1 MKEKSESLTKSKA
14 RVKELGEVFTPAIL
28 VSDML
33 DKMPAD
39 SWLPGKTWLEPSCGT
54 GNFLVQ
60 ILQRKI
66 AAGHPPLQALA
77 TIYGIDIMKD
87 NVVESRK
94 RLLQGVIDGGLDW
107 EGPDLRKAVKI
118 LKQNIRQG
126 NTLEQPLEEIFRK
139 DSV

>member
-1 MKEKSESLTKSKA
+1 MTKQAELLTRSKE
-14 RVKELGEVFTPAIL
+14 RVKELGEVFTPAAL
-28 VSDML
+28 VSEML

-39 SWLPGKTWLEPSCGT
+39 TWLPGKTWLEPSCGT

-60 ILQRKI
+60 ILQRKL
-66 AAGHPPLQALA
+66 AKGHPPLQALS
-77 TIYGIDIMKD
+77 TIYGVDIMKD

>member
-1 MKEKSESLTKSKA
+1 MTKQAELLTRSKE
-14 RVKELGEVFTPAIL
+14 RVKELGEVFTPAAL
-28 VSDML
+28 VSEML

-39 SWLPGKTWLEPSCGT
+39 TWLPGKTWLEPSCGT

-60 ILQRKI
+60 ILQRKL
-66 AAGHPPLQALA
+66 AKGHPPLQALS
-77 TIYGIDIMKD
+77 TIYGVDIMKD

-139 DSV
+139 ENV

>member
-1 MKEKSESLTKSKA
+1 MKQKKESHTKSKA
-14 RVKELGEVFTPAIL
+14 RVKELGEVFTPAAL
-28 VSDML
+28 VSAML
-33 DKMPAD
+33 DKLPAD
-39 SWLPGKTWLEPSCGT
+39 SWLPGKTFLEPSCGT

-60 ILQRKI
+60 ILQRKL
-66 AAGHPPLQALA
+66 AARHPPLRALA
-77 TIYGIDIMKD
+77 TIYGVDIMKD

-139 DSV
+139 DNV

>member
-1 MKEKSESLTKSKA
+1 MTKIPESLTKSKA
-14 RVKELGEVFTPAIL
+14 RVKELGEVFTPAAL
-28 VSDML
+28 VSEML
-33 DKMPAD
+33 DKLPAD
-39 SWLPGKTWLEPSCGT
+39 CWLPGKTFFEPSCGT

-60 ILQRKI
+60 ILQRKL
-66 AAGHPPLQALA
+66 AKGHPLLQALQ
-77 TIYGIDIMKD
+77 TIYGVDIMQD

-107 EGPDLRKAVKI
+107 EGPDLRRAVKI